1 MDFVSINSLQNQINS
16 LSLWYKIKDI
26 MKKSVVVGLFIGLVG
41 VLCSFI
47 SPETFV
53 KSSGV
58 PVSVSDTLVDSTL
71 YNSYMVHY
79 KNGMTQVLN
88 YHNGLDIRKQFGRKE
103 YRKVVKIDTLQLNV
117 FESQLN

>member
-1 MDFVSINSLQNQINS
+1 LQNQINS

-41 VLCSFI
+41 VLCSFN

-79 KNGMTQVLN
+79 KKGYTQVLQ
-88 YHNGLDIRKQFGRKE
+88 YPSTWDVRDMLGRKV

>member
-1 MDFVSINSLQNQINS
+1 
-16 LSLWYKIKDI
+16 

-41 VLCSFI
+41 VLCSFK

-53 KSSGV
+53 ESSNV
-58 PVSVSDTLVDSTL
+58 YVSISDTLIDSTL

-79 KNGMTQVLN
+79 KKGYTQVLQ
-88 YHNGLDIRKQFGRKE
+88 YPSTWSVSEQLGRKE

-117 FESQLN
+117 LESELN